1 MTKNL
6 LWSPSD
12 KNNLLTKFI
21 SFLNEKNVF
30 KGNDY
35 ELLHK
40 WSVNNKNQ
48 FWSEVWNFSSI
59 IGDYQNPVL
68 ENEKDFINSIFF
80 KNSKINFSQNLIQ
93 KMDNSDALVFYS
105 EQRFNRR
112 ISWKQLDEQ
121 VSKIA
126 YYYKNQKIQKGDRIA
141 AVLPNIPESVI
152 SFLGAAKI
160 GAIWSSCSADFGPQ
174 AVIDRF
180 KQIEPSILLISDY
193 YFYNNKKINTLV
205 NIRIIKDHIP
215 SIEKLL

>member
-126 YYYKNQKIQKGDRIA
+126 YYYKSEKIKKGDRIA